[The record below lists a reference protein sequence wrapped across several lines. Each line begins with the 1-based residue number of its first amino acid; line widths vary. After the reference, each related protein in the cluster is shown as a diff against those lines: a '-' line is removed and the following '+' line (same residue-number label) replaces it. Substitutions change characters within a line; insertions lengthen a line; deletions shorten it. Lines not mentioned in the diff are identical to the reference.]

1 MNKIKLKQ
9 TGEES
14 SLYEI
19 NKIKLSVFPITFLVI
34 LSIVI
39 LLIYSIFMT
48 PKI

>member
-9 TGEES
+9 PDEDF

-19 NKIKLSVFPITFLVI
+19 NKIRLSVFPITFLVI
-34 LSIVI
+34 LSLAI
-39 LLIYSIFMT
+39 LLIYSIFFI

>member
-1 MNKIKLKQ
+1 MSKIKLKQ
-9 TGEES
+9 TDEDF

-19 NKIKLSVFPITFLVI
+19 NKIRLSIFPITFLVV

-39 LLIYSIFMT
+39 LLIYSIFFI